1 MLWRKYFHM
10 KTNIMC
16 CGLNFALFSF
26 TNIIIHYHDQKTKE
40 NIIETKDKIITTY
53 V

>member
-10 KTNIMC
+10 KTNIMR

-26 TNIIIHYHDQKTKE
+26 TNIIIHYHNQKTKE